1 MYGVVSGWKSSS
13 WVAENGGQPRAARIH
28 LATVQIAG
36 RWSPAQFAQ
45 LWIVHTHNELFI
57 CCFYARYM
65 YGLSGRPSNPNVAA
79 LASALLERLPQCAD
93 ETTERICQQVEAY
106 RHEQPVPRDD
116 LIRSCRQNLE
126 FGFRSLADTGP
137 YDLSAPRRT
146 GRRRAA
152 QGAPLAIVQSAYRI
166 GFAYMWDCVVTEA
179 ERSGL
184 VSATELVRIASDV
197 WTLNEMFTT
206 EMASSYRDAMTEQIL
221 RRDQEQSALVE
232 ALVSGRVADT
242 ATVWEAADLLTLPYQ
257 GLFVVMAAEPAT
269 LARHA
274 LPNIERR
281 LRDRGIGS
289 AWRLLPD
296 LHVGI
301 VSLRARNTLQ
311 RVVDTVR
318 PVVTTR
324 VGVSPIYEG
333 LEKTAQAMHLARI
346 AMASI
351 ELGNPQLCVFDDAPV
366 PALIASAPTTSYR
379 VMNNVLGPLLNTA
392 AEERDTLLQTLEA
405 YFSTGS
411 ITEAGKRLF
420 CHRNTVHHRLV
431 RIEQLTGRSVDD
443 PLGAVELY
451 IAIQTMLRLPKPAE

>member
-1 MYGVVSGWKSSS
+1 M
-13 WVAENGGQPRAARIH
+13 H
-28 LATVQIAG
+28 
-36 RWSPAQFAQ
+36 
-45 LWIVHTHNELFI
+45 
-57 CCFYARYM
+57 
-65 YGLSGRPSNPNVAA
+65 GLSGRTSNPNVVA
-79 LASALLERLPQCAD
+79 LASALLERLPEFAD
-93 ETTERICQQVEAY
+93 EITERICQQVEAD
-106 RHEQPVPRDD
+106 RQEEPVPRDD
-116 LIRSCRQNLE
+116 LNASCRQNLE

-152 QGAPLAIVQSAYRI
+152 QGAPLAMVLSAYRI

-206 EMASSYRDAMTEQIL
+206 EMTSSYRDAMTEQIL
-221 RRDQEQSALVE
+221 RRDQERSALVE
-232 ALVSGRVADT
+232 ALVSGGVADT
-242 ATVWEAADLLTLPYQ
+242 ATVWEAADLLALPYQ
-257 GLFVVMAAEPAT
+257 GSFVVVAAEPPT

-274 LPNIERR
+274 LPNIESR

-301 VSLRARNTLQ
+301 VSLRTPNALERM
-311 RVVDTVR
+311 VDMVR

-324 VGVSPIYEG
+324 VGVSPVYEG

-351 ELGNPQLCVFDDAPV
+351 APGDPHLCVFDDAPV
-366 PALIASAPTTSYR
+366 PALIASAPTASYR
-379 VMNNVLGPLLNTA
+379 LMSNVLGPLLTISA
-392 AEERDTLLQTLEA
+392 AEREMLLQTLDV
-405 YFSTGS
+405 YFAAGS
-411 ITEAGKRLF
+411 IAEAGKRLY
-420 CHRNTVHHRLV
+420 CHRNTVRHRLI
-431 RIEQLTGRSVDD
+431 RIEQLTGRSVDH

-451 IAIQTMLRLPKPAE
+451 IAIQTMLRLPKPGE